1 MSDAPPGGCDGRR
14 ATLGVGSV
22 SAGVARAQPVV
33 DGSVPS
39 VVRRWALAVLAATF
53 GVLVLASQLAAGS
66 PVVGGVEFLIFLA
79 VAFGVSPWAFPRSM
93 GAAEAQRASAADGL
107 PIVYW
112 RPGCRYCLQLRF
124 SLVRLAR
131 QAHWVDIWHDPAGA
145 AAVRAITGG
154 NETVPTVV
162 FDAQAVV
169 NPDRGWLRERLR
181 RL

>member
-1 MSDAPPGGCDGRR
+1 M
-14 ATLGVGSV
+14 
-22 SAGVARAQPVV
+22 
-33 DGSVPS
+33 
-39 VVRRWALAVLAATF
+39 VRRWALTVLTATL
-53 GVLVLASQLAAGS
+53 GVVVLASQLAAGL

-79 VAFGVSPWAFPRSM
+79 VAFAVSPRAFPRST
-93 GAAEAQRASAADGL
+93 GAAEARRASAADGL

-112 RPGCRYCLQLRF
+112 RPGCRYCLQLRL
-124 SLVRLAR
+124 SLGRLAR
-131 QAHWVDIWHDPAGA
+131 QAHWVDIWHDPEGA

-162 FDAQAVV
+162 FDAEAVV